1 MFTRAQFNAS
11 HREAGLFS
19 HSTIVC
25 HYIRREY
32 ECTPWYESLCCQ
44 LDAERRIGRRKEKIK
59 IKAVIIQQHGPCWN
73 IVRADLGGMP
83 TIAPSEHP
91 GGGMS

>member
-1 MFTRAQFNAS
+1 MSAGC
-11 HREAGLFS
+11 REKDG
-19 HSTIVC
+19 
-25 HYIRREY
+25 
-32 ECTPWYESLCCQ
+32 
-44 LDAERRIGRRKEKIK
+44 RKEKIK

-83 TIAPSEHP
+83 TIAPLEHP